1 MATVTTKEAGAYQE
15 PAFWR
20 YLNALEIDT
29 RMLGMAVALIVIWIA
44 FDLFTG
50 GTFLTARNLWNLA
63 VQTSVV
69 GVMATGMVFI
79 IVTRNIDLS
88 VGSLLGFVGMIM
100 AVIQVEMLP
109 PMLGFG
115 NPLIWIITLLVGLA
129 FGALIGAGQGAI
141 VAFGGVPAFIVTLG
155 GLLVFRGGAWWVTS
169 GRTVAPLDDTFQVFG
184 GGLTGSIG
192 GTWSWV
198 IGLVAIVF
206 IVYGAWRGRARRQQF
221 GFPLKPIWAEAVVT
235 GVAVALVIAF
245 VWVMNSYDLPTRVAK
260 ELLEAQGIQLADG
273 ERPSIPRGIPV
284 PVLILIGVAVVMTF
298 IASRTKFGRYV
309 YAIGGNPEAAK
320 LAGVDTRRMIV
331 SIFALMGF
339 LASLAAVI
347 QIARLNAGANAT
359 GQLMELSTIA
369 AAVIGGT
376 SLAGGAGTVVG
387 ALLGALVMQSLS
399 SGMVL
404 LGIDTPLQNIV
415 IGLVLILAVW
425 LDSLYQSRR
434 R

>member
-1 MATVTTKEAGAYQE
+1 
-15 PAFWR
+15 
-20 YLNALEIDT
+20 
-29 RMLGMAVALIVIWIA
+29 
-44 FDLFTG
+44 
-50 GTFLTARNLWNLA
+50 
-63 VQTSVV
+63 
-69 GVMATGMVFI
+69 MATGMVFV

-88 VGSLLGFVGMIM
+88 VGSVLGFVGMIM

-109 PMLGFG
+109 PLLGFG
-115 NPLIWIITLLVGLA
+115 SPLIWIITLVVGLA
-129 FGALIGAGQGAI
+129 CGAVIGAGQGAI

-169 GRTVAPLDDTFQVFG
+169 GRTVAPLDDNFQVFG

-198 IGLVAIVF
+198 VGAIAIAF
-206 IVYGAWRGRARRQQF
+206 ILYSAWQARARRRQF

-235 GVAVALVIAF
+235 GVAVLLVIGF

-273 ERPSIPRGIPV
+273 ERPAIPRGIPV
-284 PVLILIGVAVVMTF
+284 PVLILLGVAVAMSFVAT
-298 IASRTKFGRYV
+298 RTRFGRYV
-309 YAIGGNPEAAK
+309 YAIGGNPEAAQ
-320 LAGVDTRRMIV
+320 LAGIDTRRMII

-339 LASLAAVI
+339 LAALAAAI

-425 LDSLYQSRR
+425 LDSLYQKRR